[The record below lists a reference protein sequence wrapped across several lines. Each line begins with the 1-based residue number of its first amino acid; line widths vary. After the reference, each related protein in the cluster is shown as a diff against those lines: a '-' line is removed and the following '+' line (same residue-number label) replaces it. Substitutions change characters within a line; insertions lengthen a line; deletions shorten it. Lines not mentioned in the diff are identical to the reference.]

1 MTVIAI
7 TREIGTRGLDVANG
21 LGKRL
26 GLNVVNDELIE
37 RDIARLTGVSDD
49 VVHRYFDGT
58 ASLLERWR
66 TDEKQLSETTTEEVL
81 ALAAKGNVVIR
92 GWGAPYLLRDIPHV
106 VCARI
111 CAPISDRAK
120 ELVERGLAPDAAVAR
135 KLIGQ
140 QDAAN
145 DRVMRRLFGTD
156 GRDALLYSLVLNT
169 ARLGMEHCIEQIV
182 STASAEAFQP
192 TVQSRRTLLDKLVLH
207 RVRAKL
213 EKNFGSD
220 QQRFT
225 QIHAEVE
232 EGRVTLSGQ
241 SLFAEVNEIAAGLVR
256 EVDGVVDV
264 HSGITVLPYY
274 RRHAA

>member
-111 CAPISDRAK
+111 CAPVARAS
-120 ELVERGLAPDAAVAR
+120 VCCRSRSCPSSCCFRSRSAAVR
-135 KLIGQ
+135 STMPDSSTVRSSPNSKPSSLI
-140 QDAAN
+140 
-145 DRVMRRLFGTD
+145 T
-156 GRDALLYSLVLNT
+156 
-169 ARLGMEHCIEQIV
+169 
-182 STASAEAFQP
+182 
-192 TVQSRRTLLDKLVLH
+192 
-207 RVRAKL
+207 
-213 EKNFGSD
+213 
-220 QQRFT
+220 
-225 QIHAEVE
+225 
-232 EGRVTLSGQ
+232 
-241 SLFAEVNEIAAGLVR
+241 
-256 EVDGVVDV
+256 
-264 HSGITVLPYY
+264 
-274 RRHAA
+274 

>member
-26 GLNVVNDELIE
+26 GLTVVNDELVE
-37 RDIARLTGVSDD
+37 RDIARLAGLSGE

-58 ASLLERWR
+58 APLLERWR
-66 TDEKQLSETTTEEVL
+66 TDEKQLSETTTEAVL
-81 ALAAKGNVVIR
+81 DLAAKGNVVIR

-106 VCARI
+106 VCVRI
-111 CAPISDRAK
+111 CAPMSDRAK
-120 ELVERGLAPDAAVAR
+120 VLVERSLAPDADAAR
-135 KLIGQ
+135 KVIGQ

-145 DRVMRRLFGTD
+145 ERVMRRLFGTD

-169 ARLGMEHCIEQIV
+169 ARLGMEHCIEQILAA
-182 STASAEAFQP
+182 ASAEQFQP
-192 TVQSRRTLLDKLVLH
+192 TVQSQRTLLDRLVMH
-207 RVRAKL
+207 RVRTTIDRNL
-213 EKNFGSD
+213 GSD
-220 QQRFT
+220 QRFT
-225 QIHAEVE
+225 LIHADVVD
-232 EGRVTLSGQ
+232 GHVTLSGH
-241 SLFAEVNEIAAGLVR
+241 SMFAEVNEVAAGLIR
-256 EVDGVVDV
+256 GIDGVVDV